1 MTVRQ
6 VVLTGTLLVT
16 AAILQVTVVNPLDLP
31 GGGPDLVLLVLI
43 PLAMVQG
50 PMSGAVTGFCAGLLV
65 DLVPPAAGHVG
76 SWALVLCVTG
86 FLAGQFRFDSRRSAL
101 RTLGVVAGLSAFVV
115 LAHAGVALL
124 FGEAEVEGHELVS
137 VTVGTVLY
145 DLLLAPFV
153 VPPVMGLAR
162 RAEPDPSRLAL

>member
-1 MTVRQ
+1 VTVQR
-6 VVLTGTLLVT
+6 VALAAVLLLT
-16 AAILQVTVVNPLDLP
+16 AAIVQVTVVNPLDLP

-50 PMSGAVTGFCAGLLV
+50 PLSGAVTGFLAGLMV

-76 SWALVLCVTG
+76 SWAFVLCLAG
-86 FLAGQFRFDSRRSAL
+86 FLAGQVRFDSRRSAL
-101 RTLGVVAGLSAFVV
+101 LVLGVVAGMSAFVV
-115 LAHAGVALL
+115 LAHAGIAVL
-124 FGEAEVEGHELVS
+124 FGEADVEGQELVS

-153 VPPVMGLAR
+153 VPPIMGLAR